1 MWHPCRSPNSSGQQ
15 HFGDIRLTL
24 VCTDDGMFSLL
35 LLLAKFGPICGIH
48 RFPLGKLTLLVGV
61 GLTFAP
67 KARVIC
73 CQHVQPVCAWND
85 FVANM
90 SVLAA
95 HGTLL
100 QMLCFLE

>member
-1 MWHPCRSPNSSGQQ
+1 
-15 HFGDIRLTL
+15 
-24 VCTDDGMFSLL
+24 MFSLL
-35 LLLAKFGPICGIH
+35 LLLTKSGPICGIH
-48 RFPLGKLTLLVGV
+48 RFPVGKLTLLVGV
-61 GLTFAP
+61 CLTFAP

-73 CQHVQPVCAWND
+73 CQNVQPVRAWDD

>member
-1 MWHPCRSPNSSGQQ
+1 MGFKW
-15 HFGDIRLTL
+15 

-35 LLLAKFGPICGIH
+35 LLLTKFGPICGIH
-48 RFPLGKLTLLVGV
+48 RFPPGKLTLLVGV

-67 KARVIC
+67 KTRAIC
-73 CQHVQPVCAWND
+73 CQNVHPVCAWND

-90 SVLAA
+90 SALAA

>member
-1 MWHPCRSPNSSGQQ
+1 MGLKW
-15 HFGDIRLTL
+15 

-35 LLLAKFGPICGIH
+35 LLLTKFGPICGIH
-48 RFPLGKLTLLVGV
+48 RFPWGKLTLLVGV

-67 KARVIC
+67 KTRVIC
-73 CQHVQPVCAWND
+73 CQNVHPLCACID

-90 SVLAA
+90 SALAA
-95 HGTLL
+95 RGTFL